1 MRKIALPVIFL
12 LLFSCVRN
20 GAADVGELLK
30 TAMQKHLYEGIH
42 NDSSRVRYEVKDVA
56 FFENPDSYD
65 CEFTVHLISK
75 KLDTTGI
82 MQARVMKDFKKVIR
96 KS

>member
-1 MRKIALPVIFL
+1 MRKIALSVILL

-20 GAADVGELLK
+20 GGINVAELLK
-30 TAMQKHLYEGIH
+30 TAMQKHLYEGVH

-75 KLDTTGI
+75 QLDTTGI